1 MVLSFKNIVKIQ
13 LLALLFCFYSCS
25 DGTRKENQISNK
37 KLNVLLIVADDLNC
51 DIGAYGNMLV
61 KTPNI
66 DRLASRGVVFE
77 NAHCQYPWCG
87 PSRASLMTGLYT
99 DQTKITA
106 NNMNLR
112 NSVPD
117 VISLAQRFR
126 QQGYQSVR
134 IGKIFHYDN
143 PSAIGTSGNDDIYSW
158 DQTVNPY
165 GRDKLEEYKINTLKP
180 RKYGGTLSWLAADG
194 EDNEQTD
201 GIAAS
206 EAIKKLDYFDKT
218 DIPFFLAVGFFRP
231 HTPFVAPKKYFHQYE
246 REKIE
251 IPKISDDYLSTLPVP
266 AAKSISSRKIQLNL
280 PKELAQEIKEA
291 YYATISFVDAQV
303 GRILDHLEYNGLDK
317 NTIIVF
323 TSDHGYHLG
332 EHGHWQKQTLFE
344 KATRVPLIISVPRLE
359 NQGASSVSPVELI
372 DLYPTLMDLTN
383 IKTPQHVVGKS
394 LKPII
399 KNVNSSVRQSALTR
413 LRNGYSIKTKRYR
426 LTKWGSNGELGY
438 ELYDHK
444 NDEKE
449 LINLFGNEDYSVVED
464 SLKLLIEQRI
474 SEASIKPEGLGRQF
488 ENAQSMHKA
497 KNITFGDIHD
507 TNGEI
512 LQFKAK

>member
-1 MVLSFKNIVKIQ
+1 MVLSFKNIIKIQ
-13 LLALLFCFYSCS
+13 LALLFCFYSCS

-117 VISLAQRFR
+117 VISLGQRFR

-218 DIPFFLAVGFFRP
+218 D
-231 HTPFVAPKKYFHQYE
+231 Y
-246 REKIE
+246 
-251 IPKISDDYLSTLPVP
+251 
-266 AAKSISSRKIQLNL
+266 
-280 PKELAQEIKEA
+280 
-291 YYATISFVDAQV
+291 
-303 GRILDHLEYNGLDK
+303 
-317 NTIIVF
+317 
-323 TSDHGYHLG
+323 
-332 EHGHWQKQTLFE
+332 
-344 KATRVPLIISVPRLE
+344 
-359 NQGASSVSPVELI
+359 
-372 DLYPTLMDLTN
+372 
-383 IKTPQHVVGKS
+383 
-394 LKPII
+394 
-399 KNVNSSVRQSALTR
+399 
-413 LRNGYSIKTKRYR
+413 
-426 LTKWGSNGELGY
+426 
-438 ELYDHK
+438 
-444 NDEKE
+444 
-449 LINLFGNEDYSVVED
+449 
-464 SLKLLIEQRI
+464 
-474 SEASIKPEGLGRQF
+474 
-488 ENAQSMHKA
+488 
-497 KNITFGDIHD
+497 
-507 TNGEI
+507 
-512 LQFKAK
+512 

>member
-1 MVLSFKNIVKIQ
+1 MILSFKNNVGVQ

-25 DGTRKENQISNK
+25 EDTRKENLISNTNK

-51 DIGAYGNMLV
+51 DIGAYGNMVV

-99 DQTKITA
+99 DQTKITT

-117 VISLAQRFR
+117 VISLGQRFR

-206 EAIKKLDYFDKT
+206 EAIKKT
-218 DIPFFLAVGFFRP
+218 
-231 HTPFVAPKKYFHQYE
+231 
-246 REKIE
+246 
-251 IPKISDDYLSTLPVP
+251 
-266 AAKSISSRKIQLNL
+266 
-280 PKELAQEIKEA
+280 
-291 YYATISFVDAQV
+291 
-303 GRILDHLEYNGLDK
+303 
-317 NTIIVF
+317 
-323 TSDHGYHLG
+323 
-332 EHGHWQKQTLFE
+332 
-344 KATRVPLIISVPRLE
+344 
-359 NQGASSVSPVELI
+359 
-372 DLYPTLMDLTN
+372 
-383 IKTPQHVVGKS
+383 
-394 LKPII
+394 
-399 KNVNSSVRQSALTR
+399 
-413 LRNGYSIKTKRYR
+413 
-426 LTKWGSNGELGY
+426 
-438 ELYDHK
+438 
-444 NDEKE
+444 
-449 LINLFGNEDYSVVED
+449 
-464 SLKLLIEQRI
+464 
-474 SEASIKPEGLGRQF
+474 
-488 ENAQSMHKA
+488 
-497 KNITFGDIHD
+497 
-507 TNGEI
+507 
-512 LQFKAK
+512 